1 MHQAQCTLPPDEGG
15 RVLDRLAGLDQ
26 VIPPHQ
32 IGHALASAGRR
43 NLRSCPL
50 THEVV
55 LRVVLAMGVL
65 SDLSIRQVFRHARR
79 LRIDEASPGRSALC
93 QARRR
98 LGVAPLRHLFDR
110 VARPPA
116 TPGTPGAFYRG
127 LRLVGTDGTLL
138 DVPDTPANAR
148 AFGRPTGGRG
158 DGAFPQLR
166 KVSLVELGTHAE
178 IAVALKGRRCGERA
192 AAAGL
197 WRHLP
202 ADALLL
208 ADRGYSS
215 DPSWKRPEAQGVR
228 RLWRVVSSLVLRPTR
243 RLADGS
249 YLARVYRKPHERAAD
264 RNGIAVRVIRYT
276 LDDPARAGHG
286 REHVLMTDLLD
297 AGEAPARELI
307 APYHER
313 WEHELAF
320 DEQKAHLDPRRA
332 HEPAAVRSETPCGVL
347 QEVYALSLAHYAVRV
362 LMAAAA
368 AAAEVGEDP
377 DRLSFTGC
385 VQVLR
390 CRLPECDG
398 RTAASFAAWYAALLA
413 ELRCKRLEPRRDRV
427 NPRVV
432 KQKVEHW
439 AKKRP
444 EHRRPPPMTKRFA
457 ETVVMLN

>member
-1 MHQAQCTLPPDEGG
+1 MHQAHCTLPPDEGG

-32 IGHALASAGRR
+32 IGHALASAGRS
-43 NLRSCPL
+43 NPRSCPL

-65 SDLSIRQVFRHARR
+65 SDLPIRQVFKHARR
-79 LRIDEASPGRSALC
+79 LRADEASPGRSALC

-98 LGVAPLRHLFDR
+98 LGVAPLRHLFAR
-110 VARPPA
+110 VARPLA

-127 LRLVGTDGTLL
+127 LRLVGVDGTLL

-178 IAVALKGRRCGERA
+178 VAVALKSRRCGERA

-208 ADRGYSS
+208 ADRGFFSY
-215 DPSWKRPEAQGVR
+215 PLWKRLESQGVR

-249 YLARVYRKPHERAAD
+249 YLADVYRKPYERDAGRD
-264 RNGIAVRVIRYT
+264 GIAVRVIRYT
-276 LDDPARAGHG
+276 IDDPARAGHG

-297 AGEAPARELI
+297 PAEAPARELI
-307 APYHER
+307 ALCHER

-320 DEQKAHLDPRRA
+320 DEQKTHLDPRRA
-332 HEPAAVRSETPCGVL
+332 HKPAAVRSETPCGVL
-347 QEVYALSLAHYAVRV
+347 QEVYALSLAHYAVRA
-362 LMAAAA
+362 LMAA
-368 AAAEVGEDP
+368 AAAEVGADP

-398 RTAASFAAWYAALLA
+398 RTAASFAAWYTALLA
-413 ELRCKRLEPRRDRV
+413 ELRGERVDPRRDRV

-432 KQKVEHW
+432 KQKVKHW

-457 ETVVMLN
+457 ETVVMVD